1 MTTQEFS
8 DQFDILFNNITSNQA
23 PGINEYEKSVFL
35 TKAQNQLVTE
45 YFNNRVDQVGGGFD
59 GSQKRQYDFS
69 SLIKTA
75 DLKPCT
81 VDITQKLDRRS
92 KSFLFPEDYFLS
104 VNEMIWDSKYQ
115 YSVTAIDY
123 AEYYRL
129 MQKPF
134 AYPPKKTI
142 WRLITGKKTDIDFG
156 IQGYSM
162 GTKYKTPISI
172 TYISLPADT
181 DTWYGSYAV
190 EAPLG
195 EYTYT
200 LHGVTDTY
208 TYPNIDGGTITPL
221 PQGVIIEG
229 GYIPFEYQSNCY
241 WAKLSSRGI
250 VLLGWSTGIKT
261 DAQVADIITALL
273 TAFKNSGSLYD
284 ALEDLEYLT
293 TPEEQVY
300 NFSVPYTEYSQ
311 FPGTG
316 LTEEPV
322 GLTLAYNSSTGSI
335 VEIIGSLITKEEVSA
350 ITYRMRYIHKLSPII
365 LTDLSSEYGTEVKIE
380 GKQDPTECELP
391 DETHQE
397 ILERAVTLAKI
408 AWQGGTLTQAQQQRG
423 RNDED

>member
-81 VDITQKLDRRS
+81 VDNTQKLDRRS

-104 VNEMIWDSKYQ
+104 VNEMVWDSKYQ

-142 WRLITGKKTDIDFG
+142 WRLITGKKIEVDFG

-195 EYTYT
+195 KYTYT

-241 WAKLSSRGI
+241 WAKPTSNGI
-250 VLLGWSTGIKT
+250 TLLGWSTGTKT

-273 TAFKNSGSLYD
+273 TAFKNSGSFQYNV
-284 ALEDLEYLT
+284 LEDLESLT
-293 TPEEQVY
+293 TPEGQVY
-300 NFSVPYTEYSQ
+300 NFSVPYTKYSQ

-335 VEIIGSLITKEEVSA
+335 VEIIGSLITKQEASA

-380 GKQDPTECELP
+380 GQQNPTECELP

-408 AWQGGTLTQAQQQRG
+408 AWQGGTLTQAQQQR
-423 RNDED
+423 NKDDN